1 MPVSTIH
8 CPECDE
14 LVPGAADYCPV
25 CGISRTLLG
34 YQSDDKWLEIRRS
47 ATWRKEVAPS
57 PNRANPAPLPPR
69 PARSRPPMWNAWRRI
84 HHQIRPTIVVWI
96 SLFVFLILIFGGVFG
111 IVVTRGS
118 GVSNPSDDLAL
129 QVTPNNVAVGAT
141 VMLNGE
147 HFKPYGKIG
156 LTRDTAIP
164 VLDTANATAIN
175 ADRDGNFADTIVIT
189 PDWDDGLH
197 TLNAEDAFRHKVAS
211 FSIMVTGHT
220 TTLRPA
226 HLRVSVDTLDL
237 GSGDLATNTTRTM
250 TLTNIGAG
258 FISWQGAVAQ
268 PWLTLSPARG
278 TFANGH
284 STQIMVAIDRSK
296 LNPGRYKAQINILST
311 AGNSIVSVNAAVTP
325 LILGYNAALRT
336 DPALLSF
343 TAIDGGLSPSNQIIT
358 VSNPGLRPLQWQ
370 AATDTNWL
378 FVSPQ
383 SGIVDPSSNQPVTV
397 HVDSSLLLPGT
408 YNGAVLLSMG
418 GSASNGNSLQTVF
431 VTVTIMP
438 QCSLLI
444 APGQLNF
451 ASVYRQGTPALKAI
465 NIAAPSGCNM
475 PASWSAISNASW
487 LTIDTT
493 SGQVPVSPNVGI
505 NVAGLLPGV
514 YNSSIVFSF
523 ASGTQT
529 LPVTFTLSQTA
540 VPLVATAPGA
550 LSFRGVVGQP
560 GPAIQKISIA
570 NSGDGGALHWTAT
583 ATSGGWLTVY
593 PAAGI
598 LMAHQSALFNV
609 TASVLPTLAPG
620 AYKGAV
626 TVIGT
631 DGYGHLASGSPQ
643 VIPVS
648 LLVQPACTFTV
659 SPGMLNFTGIS
670 GQATLVSQQVA
681 LLTDPSCTHKLSWTA
696 TTSGGTW
703 LSAIVVGNT
712 MNVSATLAQLTS
724 GTYSSAVT
732 VTAYDSVTGLLVSVP
747 QVVPIVL
754 TARAACTLLSPSS
767 VAEVFTT
774 TAGSNPTAQI
784 FTISVT
790 GTCSGAVMITPT
802 IVPGSEATWLSVA
815 TTTAGVV
822 SGGSA
827 TFTVTVN
834 SASLPTGRYQ
844 ATIRLSSSDSG
855 VTMTTQ
861 MVDVKLNVNALSAP
875 VIGTPTPTPPSIVAP
890 SPTPTLVAATAVT

>member
-1 MPVSTIH
+1 MPVNTIH

-14 LVPGAADYCPV
+14 LLPGAAKYCPV

-34 YQSDDKWLEIRRS
+34 HQSDDKWLEIRQS

-69 PARSRPPMWNAWRRI
+69 PARSRPPMWNTWRRI
-84 HHQIRPTIVVWI
+84 RHQIRPTIAVWI
-96 SLFVFLILIFGGVFG
+96 SLFVFLMLIFGGVFG

-118 GVSNPSDDLAL
+118 GVNNQSDDLAL
-129 QVTPNNVAVGAT
+129 QVAPNNVAVGAT

-164 VLDTANATAIN
+164 VLDTANATVID

-226 HLRVSVDTLDL
+226 HLLASVDTLDL
-237 GSGDLATNTTRTM
+237 GSGDQATNTTRTL

-258 FISWQGAVAQ
+258 FISWQGAVTQ
-268 PWLTLSPARG
+268 PWLMLSPASG

-296 LNPGRYKAQINILST
+296 LNPGAYKAQINILST

-325 LILGYNAALRT
+325 LISGYNAVLRT

-343 TAIDGGLSPSNQIIT
+343 TAIDGGLSPSNQTVT
-358 VSNPGLRPLQWQ
+358 VSNPGQRPLQWQ
-370 AATDTNWL
+370 ATTDANWL

-383 SGIVDPSSNQPVTV
+383 SGIVDPASNLPVTV

-408 YNGAVLLSMG
+408 YNGAVILSMG
-418 GSASNGNSLQTVF
+418 GSASNGDSLQTVF

-438 QCSLLI
+438 QCSLLV

-451 ASVYRQGTPALKAI
+451 ASVYQQGTPALKAI
-465 NIAAPSGCNM
+465 NVAASSGCNV

-493 SGQVPVSPNVGI
+493 SGQTPASPNVGI

-540 VPLVATAPGA
+540 VPLMTTAPGA
-550 LSFRGVVGQP
+550 LSFSGAIGQS
-560 GPAIQKISIA
+560 PAIQKISIA
-570 NSGDGGALHWTAT
+570 NNGESRALNWTAT
-583 ATSGGWLTVY
+583 ATSGGWLTIY
-593 PAAGI
+593 PATGI
-598 LMAHQSALFNV
+598 LKAHQSALFNV

-620 AYKGAV
+620 TYKGAV

-631 DGYGHLASGSPQ
+631 DGDGHPASGSPQ

-648 LLVQPACTFTV
+648 LLVQPACTFTA
-659 SPGMLNFTGIS
+659 SPGILNFTGIS

-681 LLTDPSCTHKLSWTA
+681 LLADPSCTHKLNWTA

-703 LSAIVVGNT
+703 LSASIVGTTVNVG
-712 MNVSATLAQLTS
+712 ATLAQLTA
-724 GTYSSAVT
+724 GTYSSSVT
-732 VTAYDSVTGLLVSVP
+732 VTAYDSVTGLLVGVP

-754 TARAACTLLSPSS
+754 TAQAACTLLSPSPA
-767 VAEVFTT
+767 AEVFTT
-774 TAGSNPTAQI
+774 TARSNPAAQI

-790 GTCSGAVMITPT
+790 GTCSGAVTITPT
-802 IVPGSEATWLSVA
+802 IVPASADTWLSVA

-834 SASLPTGRYQ
+834 SASLPVGQYA
-844 ATIRLSSSDSG
+844 ATIQLSG
-855 VTMTTQ
+855 VTMTAQ
-861 MVDVKLNVNALSAP
+861 MVDVKLNVNPPSAP
-875 VIGTPTPTPPSIVAP
+875 VVGTPTPTPTPPSIVTP
-890 SPTPTLVAATAVT
+890 SPTPTLVATTAVT